1 MYISKTEELNEFVE
15 RARRFR
21 VIAVDTEFLREKTY
35 HPMLCLIQVATAEE
49 AVAIDPLAVDDM
61 SALADLLKDASCTKV
76 FHACDQDLEVIHDA
90 LGVYVEPVFDTQLA
104 AAFLGHRMQLGYGAL
119 VLEYQ
124 DVRLPKADGLTDWS
138 KRPLDKSQLE
148 YALDDV
154 YYLPAIYDQMMEDLI
169 RRDRLGWF
177 QPEMA
182 ALADPSRIERD
193 PAKAY
198 LHLKRSSS
206 LTRKQLAIAREIC
219 IWRESVAS
227 RKNLPRKWVL
237 SDDMVVEIARR
248 CPTTLERLRRIRGT
262 ESISNR
268 DADQL
273 LKHIRTGANCNPA
286 DYPYIKHRA
295 RPNAQTDSVID
306 LMYALL
312 RLISERLGVAIPLLA
327 TRDDLY
333 EFAAGDKDCNLRKG
347 WRYEVVGKTLDGLLQ
362 GAVGLTVKD
371 GHIEML

>member
-1 MYISKTEELNEFVE
+1 M
-15 RARRFR
+15 
-21 VIAVDTEFLREKTY
+21 
-35 HPMLCLIQVATAEE
+35 
-49 AVAIDPLAVDDM
+49 
-61 SALADLLKDASCTKV
+61 
-76 FHACDQDLEVIHDA
+76 IHDS

-119 VLEYQ
+119 VLEYE

-138 KRPLDKSQLE
+138 KRPLDQSQLE

-154 YYLPAIYDQMMEDLI
+154 YYLPSIYEQMMEELI
-169 RRDRLGWF
+169 RRDRLAWF
-177 QPEMA
+177 EPEMA
-182 ALADPSRIERD
+182 ALADPARIERD

-219 IWRESVAS
+219 VWRENVAN

-273 LKHIRTGANCNPA
+273 LKHIRKGADCNPS

-333 EFAAGDKDCNLRKG
+333 EFAAGDKNCNLRKG

-362 GAVGLTVKD
+362 GEVGLTVKD